1 MWSIMKVITKIFAT
15 PSKYVQGLGASNEIG
30 KHVKDLGKKALVM
43 GGPTSI
49 SLVEN
54 AVKKSFEENKVAIV
68 GIDRTVKE
76 CTHEAIN
83 RLSQEGKSKG
93 AEVIVGVG
101 GGKAVDT
108 AKGVAFKLGLPIA
121 LVPTQCATNADASAL
136 SVVYTE
142 KHQFVEYLVY
152 PKHPELVL
160 VDTDIV
166 GRCPPQHVVR
176 GMGDAIA
183 CKFEAEACKAS
194 SSPSFLGGL
203 ATDAGLALT
212 RICFENLMNYGLMAK
227 MSMEIG
233 AVTPAVERIIE
244 SIKLLSGVGWEANGL
259 AAAHAVHN
267 GLTVVPGL
275 HAEHGEIVAFGTLT
289 QFVLECR
296 SPDEMYP
303 IVDWCTQLGLPT
315 TLSQLGIGNVD
326 KDALMKAGEKACD
339 PKDTMGNMPFQ
350 VTPEMVRDAILV
362 ADSIGKA
369 RKKQ

>member
-1 MWSIMKVITKIFAT
+1 MVNVLTKIFAT
-15 PSKYVQGLGASNEIG
+15 PSKYVQGLGAINEVG

-43 GGPTSI
+43 GGSTAL
-49 SLVEN
+49 SLTENPINRSFAENGVE
-54 AVKKSFEENKVAIV
+54 IV
-68 GIDRTVKE
+68 GMNRAVKE
-76 CTHEAIN
+76 CTHETIN
-83 RLSQEGKSKG
+83 SLSQEGKSKG
-93 AEVIVGVG
+93 ANVIVGVG

-108 AKGVAFKLGLPIA
+108 AKAVAWKIGLPIA

-152 PKHPELVL
+152 AKHPELVL
-160 VDTDIV
+160 VDTNIV
-166 GRCPPQHVVR
+166 GRCPAKYLVR
-176 GMGDAIA
+176 GMGDALA

-212 RICFENLMNYGLMAK
+212 QVCFENLMKQGLLAK
-227 MSMEIG
+227 KAMEMG
-233 AVTPAVERIIE
+233 AVTPAVEKIIE

-259 AAAHAVHN
+259 AAAHAIHN
-267 GLTVVPGL
+267 GLTIVPGL
-275 HAEHGEIVAFGTLT
+275 HAEHGEIVAFGTLA

-296 SPDEMYP
+296 SPDEIYP
-303 IVDWCTQLGLPT
+303 IVDWCNKVGLPT
-315 TLSQLGIGNVD
+315 SLSQLGLENVD
-326 KDALMKAGEKACD
+326 KESLMKAAEKACD

-362 ADSIGKA
+362 ADSIGKE
-369 RKKQ
+369 RKA